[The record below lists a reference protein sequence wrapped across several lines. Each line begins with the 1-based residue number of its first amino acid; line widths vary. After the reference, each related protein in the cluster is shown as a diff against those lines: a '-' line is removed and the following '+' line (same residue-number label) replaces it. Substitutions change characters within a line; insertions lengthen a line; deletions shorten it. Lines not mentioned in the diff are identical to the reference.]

1 MVKNTVSM
9 IQEIGVPLDEMTLK
23 VLNILEKGKV
33 VPENA
38 IAGKLKLK
46 INATRKYLYQLSSR
60 GLAVYTKQR
69 DPKKKW
75 WYLYFWSL
83 DIDKIKA
90 LYLDHLLKKLQQKRA
105 ELEAEQQFAFECQSC
120 QRKYKYEDSLETDF
134 SCPACSSILVE
145 ARPTKIILRLRRE
158 IETIEKELEVLAAQK
173 EKAKEAE
180 AKQKIKAKPK
190 PKPKA
195 KPKKSK
201 KKRK

>member
-1 MVKNTVSM
+1 MVKSTLAM
-9 IQEIGVPLDEMTLK
+9 IQEIGVPLDDLTLK
-23 VLNILEKGKV
+23 VLNILEKGKT

-38 IAGKLKLK
+38 IAEKLKLK

-83 DIDKIKA
+83 DKEKIQA
-90 LYLDHLLKKLQQKRA
+90 LYLDHLLKKLQQKKA

-120 QRKYKYEDSLETDF
+120 QRKYQYEDSLETDF
-134 SCPACSSILVE
+134 SCPACGSILVE
-145 ARPTKIILRLRRE
+145 ARPTKAILKLKRE
-158 IETIEKELEVLAAQK
+158 IEAAETELEVLAEQK

-180 AKQKIKAKPK
+180 AKQKVRARLQTKA
-190 PKPKA
+190 
-195 KPKKSK
+195 KKSK